1 MYFTTTKPLK
11 SAKQYKVVLVAAV
24 FFGLGWGS
32 SLRGDISLSKIFTDH
47 MVLQQN
53 SLVKVTGTA
62 EPRQKLAVTF
72 SQQVSKI
79 TADDQGDWMATIQT
93 PAAGG
98 PFELKVAAEEGEPK
112 VALSNVMVGDVWVCA
127 GHNMEWP
134 VSKSL
139 NPATEIELSKNFPQL
154 RLFSVDH
161 NASVVALTDF
171 AKVNPWRICSPE
183 TVSDFSATAYFFGRE
198 LSKGL
203 KREEQAIDTPIGL
216 IDCSWE
222 WSSCEAWSSRSSME
236 AVESLAP
243 LLKHWD
249 ENDEVPTD
257 KNRPGNLYNGMIAP
271 MAGFPIRGIIWYQGE
286 ANHGR
291 GHQYATLFPALIKG
305 WRKTFGDEKLPFYYV
320 QLAPYRYQGE
330 SPQGLPEV
338 WDAQLK
344 TLKSVPHTSMVV
356 TTDIGDTEEIHPKNK
371 QEVGRRL
378 SLVALSGC
386 YGDTKPDTKPD
397 TKIETETET
406 MTETETAPVDQIV
419 SSGPIYKSMSIEE
432 ERIRICFDH
441 AQGLR
446 ARDKDE
452 GLQCFLI
459 CGEDRKFYPAQAII
473 SGEAVEVS
481 SDKVNKPV
489 AVRFVWDDSA
499 EPNLVNGAGLPA
511 SPFRTDDFQLLSHGR
526 EF

>member
-1 MYFTTTKPLK
+1 MQLKTIKPLMLNR
-11 SAKQYKVVLVAAV
+11 VVFIATVLL
-24 FFGLGWGS
+24 GLGWGPA
-32 SLRGDISLSKIFTDH
+32 LRGDISLSKIFTDH

-53 SLVKVTGTA
+53 SMVKVTGTA
-62 EPRQKLAVTF
+62 EPRQKLAVKF
-72 SQQVSKI
+72 SGQVSKV
-79 TADDQGDWMATIQT
+79 TANDDGEWVATIGT

-98 PFELKVAAEEGEPK
+98 PYELEVAAEEGEPK
-112 VALSNVMVGDVWVCA
+112 VALSDVMVGDVWVCA

-139 NPATEIELSKNFPQL
+139 NPETEIELSKNFPQL

-183 TVSDFSATAYFFGRE
+183 TVPDFSATAYFFGRE

-203 KREEQAIDTPIGL
+203 KQEEQALDTPIGL

-222 WSSCEAWSSRSSME
+222 WSSCEAWSSRSSMD
-236 AVESLAP
+236 AVGSLAP
-243 LLKHWD
+243 LLEYWD
-249 ENDEVPTD
+249 ENDEFPTD

-291 GHQYATLFPALIKG
+291 GHQYATLFPTLISD
-305 WRKTFGDEKLPFYYV
+305 WRKTFGDEKLPFYFV
-320 QLAPYRYQGE
+320 QLASYRYQGE

-378 SLVALSGC
+378 SLAALSDC
-386 YGDTKPDTKPD
+386 YRDAEAEPAKQVVG
-397 TKIETETET
+397 
-406 MTETETAPVDQIV
+406 
-419 SSGPIYKSMSIEE
+419 SGPIYSSMSVEKEKIQVL
-432 ERIRICFDH
+432 FDH
-441 AQGLR
+441 AQGLGLR
-446 ARDKDE
+446 NKDE
-452 GLQCFLI
+452 GLECFLI
-459 CGEDRKFYPAQAII
+459 CGEDRKFYPAQAVIV
-473 SGEAVEVS
+473 GEAVQVS
-481 SDKVNKPV
+481 SEKVSKPV

-499 EPNLVNGAGLPA
+499 KPNLVNGAGLPA
-511 SPFRTDDFQLLSHGR
+511 SPFRTDDFQLLSQGR

>member
-1 MYFTTTKPLK
+1 MYFETMKPLK
-11 SAKQYKVVLVAAV
+11 PWKQIRVGFVAAV
-24 FFGLGWGS
+24 LLGLGWSS

-53 SLVKVTGTA
+53 STVKVTGTA

-79 TADDQGDWMATIQT
+79 TADDQGHWAATIRT

-98 PFELKVAAEEGEPK
+98 PFELEVAAEEGEPK

-139 NPATEIELSKNFPQL
+139 NPDTEIELSKNFPQL
-154 RLFSVDH
+154 RLFTVDH
-161 NASVVALTDF
+161 NASVVALRDF
-171 AKVNPWRICSPE
+171 AKVDPWRICSPE
-183 TVSDFSATAYFFGRE
+183 TVADFSATAYFFGRE

-203 KREEQAIDTPIGL
+203 KRDEEAVETPIGL

-222 WSSCEAWSSRSSME
+222 WSSCEAWSSRSSMD

-243 LLKHWD
+243 LLEHWD
-249 ENDEVPTD
+249 ENDELPTD

-291 GHQYATLFPALIKG
+291 GHQYATLFPTLISD
-305 WRKTFGDEKLPFYYV
+305 WRKTFEDEKLPFYFV

-344 TLKSVPHTSMVV
+344 TLKAVPHTSMVV

-378 SLVALSGC
+378 SLAALSDCFEAAKVKVGAEAQAEAQAEA
-386 YGDTKPDTKPD
+386 
-397 TKIETETET
+397 ETEA
-406 MTETETAPVDQIV
+406 MPPDPIV
-419 SSGPIYKSMSIEE
+419 SSGPIYSSMSIEK
-432 ERIRICFDH
+432 ERIRILFDH
-441 AQGLR
+441 AQGLALR
-446 ARDKDE
+446 NKDE
-452 GLQCFLI
+452 GLRCFLI

-473 SGEAVEVS
+473 NGEAVEVS
-481 SDKVNKPV
+481 SDKVSKPV

-499 EPNLVNGAGLPA
+499 KPNLVNGAGLPA
-511 SPFRTDDFQLLSHGR
+511 SPFRTDDFQLLSYGR
-526 EF
+526 DF